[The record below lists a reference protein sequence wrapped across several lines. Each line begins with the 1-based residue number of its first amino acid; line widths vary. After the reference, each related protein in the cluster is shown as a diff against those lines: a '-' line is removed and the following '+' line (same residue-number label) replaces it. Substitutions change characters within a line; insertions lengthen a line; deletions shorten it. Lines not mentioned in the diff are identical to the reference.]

1 MKKIQITL
9 LIVCFAAGLQA
20 QIVTRYKP
28 GVNIIGIC
36 TSNNPA
42 MTSSGHDVGYVSK
55 SGMMITNKGWL
66 CLEIGGVEN
75 GYYAIEVNLFKEGIK
90 EFYVSPEILA
100 PVVDVM
106 KISSSNN
113 KLVFVQ
119 ELQGGVVNKI
129 FIRAVDYNIQ
139 NAFYFKNAQVSK
151 VNSK

>member
-1 MKKIQITL
+1 MEK
-9 LIVCFAAGLQA
+9 
-20 QIVTRYKP
+20 
-28 GVNIIGIC
+28 
-36 TSNNPA
+36 
-42 MTSSGHDVGYVSK
+42 
-55 SGMMITNKGWL
+55 
-66 CLEIGGVEN
+66 